1 MLARLFSRR
10 WLLTTILV
18 LAAAAVMVRLGIW
31 QLDRLEW
38 RRGFNARV
46 IEQANLPPMQLGAGD
61 LDLDLYSME
70 YRQVQVTGEYLA
82 QDAVAMR
89 NQVWVTVYGGN
100 EVGYKLLMP
109 LRIEGSDTAIL
120 VDRGWIPA
128 GEPLDLAQ
136 YAPPDPV
143 TVTGQL
149 RRAEIDVQLAFNAD
163 PTLQPGQPRLE
174 LWNYLDLPRLAEQME
189 TPLLTSGYLQIVPQ
203 AVQDQP
209 PFANPPELD
218 LSEGSH
224 FGYAVQWFT
233 FATILLAGY
242 PYFARRQDLRNEK

>member
-10 WLLTTILV
+10 WLLATVLV

-38 RRGFNARV
+38 RRAFNARV
-46 IEQANLPPMQLGAGD
+46 IEQANLAPMQLGAAD
-61 LDLDLYSME
+61 TNLDLYSME
-70 YRQVQVTGEYLA
+70 YRQVQITGEYLA
-82 QDAVAMR
+82 NDAVALR
-89 NQVWVTVYGGN
+89 NQVWVTVYGN
-100 EVGYKLLMP
+100 QLGYKLLMP

-128 GEPLDLAQ
+128 EQPLDLAQ
-136 YAPPDPV
+136 YAEPGPV
-143 TVTGQL
+143 TITGQL

-163 PTLQPGQPRLE
+163 PTLQPGEQRLE
-174 LWNYLDLPRLAEQME
+174 LWNYLDLPRLAQQMQ
-189 TPLLTSGYLQIVPQ
+189 TPLLTSGYVQIVPQ
-203 AVQDQP
+203 GEQTQP

-242 PYFARRQDLRNEK
+242 PFFARRQDLRNEK

>member
-10 WLLTTILV
+10 WLLATVLV

-38 RRGFNARV
+38 RRAFNARV
-46 IEQANLPPMQLGAGD
+46 IEQANLAPMQLGAAD
-61 LDLDLYSME
+61 TNLDLYSME
-70 YRQVQVTGEYLA
+70 YRQVQITGEYLA
-82 QDAVAMR
+82 NDAVALR
-89 NQVWVTVYGGN
+89 NQVWVTVYGN
-100 EVGYKLLMP
+100 QLGYKLLMP

-120 VDRGWIPA
+120 IDRGWIPA
-128 GEPLDLAQ
+128 EQPLDLAQ
-136 YAPPDPV
+136 YAVPGPV
-143 TVTGQL
+143 TITGQL

-163 PTLQPGQPRLE
+163 PTLQPGEQRLE
-174 LWNYLDLPRLAEQME
+174 LWNYLDLPRLAQQMQ
-189 TPLLTSGYLQIVPQ
+189 TPLLTSGYVQIVPQ
-203 AVQDQP
+203 GEQTQP

-242 PYFARRQDLRNEK
+242 PFFARRQDLRNEK

>member
-10 WLLTTILV
+10 WLLATVLV
-18 LAAAAVMVRLGIW
+18 LAAAAVMVRLGVW

-38 RRGFNARV
+38 RRAFNARV
-46 IEQANLPPMQLGAGD
+46 IEQANLAPMQLGAAD
-61 LDLDLYSME
+61 TNLDLYSME
-70 YRQVQVTGEYLA
+70 YRQVQITGEYLA
-82 QDAVAMR
+82 NDAVALR
-89 NQVWVTVYGGN
+89 NQVWVTVYGN
-100 EVGYKLLMP
+100 QLGYKLLMP

-128 GEPLDLAQ
+128 EQPLDLAQ
-136 YAPPDPV
+136 YAEPGPV
-143 TVTGQL
+143 TITGQL

-163 PTLQPGQPRLE
+163 PTLQPGEQRLE
-174 LWNYLDLPRLAEQME
+174 LWNYLDLPRLAQQMQ
-189 TPLLTSGYLQIVPQ
+189 TPLLTSGYVQIVPQ
-203 AVQDQP
+203 DEQTQP

-242 PYFARRQDLRNEK
+242 PFFARRQDLRNEK

>member
-10 WLLTTILV
+10 WLFTTILV
-18 LAAAAVMVRLGIW
+18 LAAAAVMIRLGIW

-38 RRGFNARV
+38 RRDFNARV
-46 IEQANLPPMQLGAGD
+46 IEQANLPPMPLGAD
-61 LDLDLYSME
+61 DTNLDLYSME

-82 QDAVAMR
+82 NDAVALR
-89 NQVWVTVYGGN
+89 NQVWVTVYGN
-100 EVGYKLLMP
+100 QLGYKLLMP

-128 GEPLDLAQ
+128 EQPLDLAQ
-136 YAPPDPV
+136 YAEPGPV
-143 TVTGQL
+143 TITGQL

-163 PTLQPGQPRLE
+163 PTLQPGQERLE
-174 LWNYLDLPRLAEQME
+174 LWNYLDLPRLAQQMQ
-189 TPLLTSGYLQIVPQ
+189 TPLLTSGYVQIVPQ
-203 AVQDQP
+203 GEQTQP

-242 PYFARRQDLRNEK
+242 PFFARRQDLRNEK

>member
-10 WLLTTILV
+10 WLLATVLV
-18 LAAAAVMVRLGIW
+18 LAAAAVMVRLGVW

-38 RRGFNARV
+38 RRAFNARV
-46 IEQANLPPMQLGAGD
+46 IEQANLAPMQLGAAD
-61 LDLDLYSME
+61 TNLDLYSME
-70 YRQVQVTGEYLA
+70 YRQVQITGEYLA
-82 QDAVAMR
+82 NDAVALR
-89 NQVWVTVYGGN
+89 NQVWVTVYGN
-100 EVGYKLLMP
+100 QLGYKLLMP

-128 GEPLDLAQ
+128 EQPLDLAQ
-136 YAPPDPV
+136 YAEPGPV
-143 TVTGQL
+143 TITGQL

-163 PTLQPGQPRLE
+163 PTLQPGEQRLE
-174 LWNYLDLPRLAEQME
+174 LWNYLDLPRLAQQMQ
-189 TPLLTSGYLQIVPQ
+189 TPLLTSGYVQIVPQ
-203 AVQDQP
+203 GEQTQP

-242 PYFARRQDLRNEK
+242 PFFARRQDLRNEK

>member
-10 WLLTTILV
+10 WLLATVLV
-18 LAAAAVMVRLGIW
+18 LAAAAVMLRLGIW

-38 RRGFNARV
+38 RRAFNARV
-46 IEQANLPPMQLGAGD
+46 IEQANLAPMQLGAAD
-61 LDLDLYSME
+61 TNLDLYSME
-70 YRQVQVTGEYLA
+70 YRQVQITGEYLA
-82 QDAVAMR
+82 NDAVALR
-89 NQVWVTVYGGN
+89 NQVWVTVYGN
-100 EVGYKLLMP
+100 QLGYKLLMP

-128 GEPLDLAQ
+128 EQPLDLAQ
-136 YAPPDPV
+136 YAEPGPV
-143 TVTGQL
+143 TITGQL

-163 PTLQPGQPRLE
+163 PTLQPGEQRLE
-174 LWNYLDLPRLAEQME
+174 LWNYLDLPRLAQQMQ
-189 TPLLTSGYLQIVPQ
+189 TPLLTSGYVQIVPQ
-203 AVQDQP
+203 GEQTQP

-242 PYFARRQDLRNEK
+242 PFFARRQDLRNEK